1 MTEWEPATEAEAAMR
16 DALRANDQELYFRI
30 LARTELLL
38 PVSADALAG
47 RTTMG
52 WGTWSTGG
60 RTHVLAFSSSDALQ
74 ACLADN
80 ASSARRVPYHELAKN
95 WPNLEWWLAVNPGL
109 PIEGYLPA
117 WFVSQLARGDV
128 RLPGRTIG
136 ARSRLERVE
145 QAARARATASVPR
158 PADPA
163 SQVPPGG
170 SSGQPPSTA
179 DAPVSP
185 PGGWPGV
192 PGPVSGVPTS
202 GGPTSGVPTSG
213 VPTSGVPVSPAAAAS
228 GPGSAPAGPPTPVS
242 PVQVGPSTGQPPV
255 APLPRP
261 TASGPVPPGAV
272 PPAPVSAAPVSA
284 APVSPA
290 QAGAPVSPAPVSPG
304 PVTPTRPGSGAPSSS
319 FFEKPARPPRD
330 GFANPPRPAPLGG
343 DRRPG
348 PGAWSSTA
356 GNSPSAPSAGGQPP
370 GDRPSGD
377 RSAAQAGD
385 DWSTPHQGGPVSHP
399 ASTSSG
405 GWLPQSEQ
413 QRVDT
418 GPGSV
423 LSGRPAGG
431 DTAAPEA
438 PGATPQA
445 HASRPP
451 AGGWLP
457 QTTSESATARPAAE
471 PASAGWLTDRAA
483 TVERPSVPA
492 SSGTGANPTP
502 WDAAE
507 AASGAASAVATTG
520 NAAAP
525 PSGTITTGTG
535 TGFPTGNETPTDAF
549 AARRWDDTTPAGPAT
564 PGPERQS
571 DPPRSQP
578 SAVAPE
584 PEPAPP
590 VVDPALRDFVAANS
604 VEESLAEAARAG
616 NTDSFLSTLLLAKV
630 LLPTA
635 PDSAAGSKPGQD
647 GFTWHT
653 ESLDDEDYIVVFTSP
668 ERLAEHSTDP
678 IETVEVKFIQL
689 IRRWPDDAWSFAVNL
704 GSPIGAKLPGAQIIA
719 LASWAADV
727 GLGTD
732 EGEPAEVPAAEESAP
747 RSTYAPA
754 RQDPGSP
761 TMMQKTI
768 APSQVAYY
776 LDRGY
781 DRVSGFVHRA
791 NEIAHL
797 TSPARLHAALGLGY
811 QGSPFTRDMD
821 EVYVLRWPA
830 YRPSLY
836 RIPYGGQTES
846 AMRAMEGWVIERAPF
861 RGNGFAPGE
870 SSDVI
875 AEFKVDSIRLPH
887 GAQIWRIGADDGE
900 TLVATLDSDA
910 PAWKK
915 TGES

>member
-16 DALRANDQELYFRI
+16 DALRANDQEVYFRI

-60 RTHVLAFSSSDALQ
+60 RTHVLAFTSSDALQ
-74 ACLADN
+74 ACLADD
-80 ASSARRVPYHELAKN
+80 ASSARRVPYHELANN

-136 ARSRLERVE
+136 ARARLERVE
-145 QAARARATASVPR
+145 QAARARATAAVPR
-158 PADPA
+158 PAADPTSPA
-163 SQVPPGG
+163 HPGAP
-170 SSGQPPSTA
+170 SGQRPA
-179 DAPVSP
+179 AAEAPVSP
-185 PGGWPGV
+185 PSGW
-192 PGPVSGVPTS
+192 SGM
-202 GGPTSGVPTSG
+202 
-213 VPTSGVPVSPAAAAS
+213 
-228 GPGSAPAGPPTPVS
+228 
-242 PVQVGPSTGQPPV
+242 
-255 APLPRP
+255 
-261 TASGPVPPGAV
+261 
-272 PPAPVSAAPVSA
+272 PAPVSGASTSGAPTSGLPTSA
-284 APVSPA
+284 VPISGFPTS
-290 QAGAPVSPAPVSPG
+290 GAPVSPAPAAPEAGPTSSGHPVTVPPVQAGPPLAPPPAPVPPSIPTPSASPPPTVSTAAVGQAGAPVSANPVSPG
-304 PVTPTRPGSGAPSSS
+304 PTRPTGGAPSPS
-319 FFEKPARPPRD
+319 FFEKPARPPRE
-330 GFANPPRPAPLGG
+330 GYGGPPRPAPLGN

-348 PGAWSSTA
+348 AGAWSASA
-356 GNSPSAPSAGGQPP
+356 GPNPSAPPTA
-370 GDRPSGD
+370 DRPSPAGD
-377 RSAAQAGD
+377 RSPAQAGGE
-385 DWSTPHQGGPVSHP
+385 WSTAHQGAP
-399 ASTSSG
+399 ATRPTATSSG
-405 GWLPQSEQ
+405 GWLLQSGHREAEHHG
-413 QRVDT
+413 VDSGSGVA
-418 GPGSV
+418 GP
-423 LSGRPAGG
+423 GRPAGSPSS
-431 DTAAPEA
+431 APEA
-438 PGATPQA
+438 PDATPQS
-445 HASRPP
+445 HLGRP
-451 AGGWLP
+451 AVAGWLP
-457 QTTSESATARPAAE
+457 QSTPTTSEPPAAE
-471 PASAGWLTDRAA
+471 PPAPTTPAPGGWLTDRAS
-483 TVERPSVPA
+483 TVERPILPA
-492 SSGTGANPTP
+492 TPEAAGNSTPWNAEPATGGRAAGATGAT
-502 WDAAE
+502 
-507 AASGAASAVATTG
+507 ASTA
-520 NAAAP
+520 
-525 PSGTITTGTG
+525 GTDTDT
-535 TGFPTGNETPTDAF
+535 PTGAF
-549 AARRWDDTTPAGPAT
+549 AAGQWAPVTPSS
-564 PGPERQS
+564 GPEPPA
-571 DPPRSQP
+571 DPPRPRS
-578 SAVAPE
+578 SPE

-590 VVDPALRDFVAANS
+590 AVDPALRDFVAANS

-630 LLPTA
+630 LLPTT
-635 PDSAAGSKPGQD
+635 PDSAAGSKPGQE

-653 ESLDDEDYIVVFTSP
+653 ETLDGDTYIVVFTSP
-668 ERLAEHSTDP
+668 ERLAEHSADP
-678 IETVEVKFIQL
+678 VETVEVKFMQL

-732 EGEPAEVPAAEESAP
+732 DGEPAEPPAAEETTP

-754 RQDPGSP
+754 REDPGSP

-811 QGSPFTRDMD
+811 QGSPFSRDMD

-836 RIPYGGQTES
+836 RIPYGGQSES

-887 GAQIWRIGADDGE
+887 GAQVWRIGADDGE